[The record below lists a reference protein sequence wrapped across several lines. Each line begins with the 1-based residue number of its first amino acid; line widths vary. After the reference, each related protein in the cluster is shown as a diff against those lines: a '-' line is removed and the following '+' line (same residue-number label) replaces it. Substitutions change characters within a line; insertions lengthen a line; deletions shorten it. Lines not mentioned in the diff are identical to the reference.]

1 MSYEERIPN
10 WKEKVIEASTNFPT
24 AAAAAAHLGIKYDTY
39 RKYAKKYGCFNTN
52 QSGKGLKKCAKS
64 ITFPIEDI
72 LAGKHPQYKTS
83 SLKKRLVAEGFKENK
98 CESCGIGNEWNGL
111 PLTLQLDHING
122 NSLDHSLENL
132 RILCPN
138 CHTQTETH
146 SGKNRFKVQ
155 ERNALISQQV
165 EENGLEPLQSQ
176 FESE

>member
-1 MSYEERIPN
+1 MSYEKRIPN
-10 WKEKVIEASTNFPT
+10 WKEKVIEASLNFPS
-24 AAAAAAHLGIKYDTY
+24 ALSAAAHLGIKYDTY
-39 RKYAKKYGCFNTN
+39 KKYAVLYGCFTPN
-52 QSGKGLKKCAKS
+52 QSGKGTKKCAKN

-72 LAGKHPQYKTS
+72 FAGRHPQYKSS
-83 SLKKRLVAEGFKENK
+83 SLRKRLIAEGFKENV
-98 CESCGIGNEWNGL
+98 CECCGIKAEWNGM

-122 NSLDHSLENL
+122 NSFDNSLENL

-146 SGKNRFKVQ
+146 SGKNRHKVQ